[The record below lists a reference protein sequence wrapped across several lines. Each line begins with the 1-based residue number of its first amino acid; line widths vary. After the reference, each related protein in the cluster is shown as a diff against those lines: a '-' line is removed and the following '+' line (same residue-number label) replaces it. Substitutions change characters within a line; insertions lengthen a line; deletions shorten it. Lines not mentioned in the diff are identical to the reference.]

1 MVWAVS
7 TLHSPLRPAAAGEE
21 GWLGE
26 AQSASTPCPFL
37 ALPSSSPL
45 APAARTCERACC
57 CCEPR
62 SDRPRLAAPFPPLLP
77 AAHAPGMRAAPP
89 CAPTN
94 NWVGGWEKVNESW
107 RGRP

>member
-1 MVWAVS
+1 MPVVWAVS

-62 SDRPRLAAPFPPLLP
+62 SDRPRLAAPFPPCCLQHMPL
-77 AAHAPGMRAAPP
+77 A
-89 CAPTN
+89 CA
-94 NWVGGWEKVNESW
+94 
-107 RGRP
+107 RR

>member
-62 SDRPRLAAPFPPLLP
+62 SDRPRLAAPFPPCCLQHMPL
-77 AAHAPGMRAAPP
+77 ACARRRRRAPLQVQPGGQ
-89 CAPTN
+89 
-94 NWVGGWEKVNESW
+94 VGKNK
-107 RGRP
+107 

>member
-62 SDRPRLAAPFPPLLP
+62 SDRPRLAAPFPPPYHHHFRSLRAQGTTSSPCLVPLLP
-77 AAHAPGMRAAPP
+77 
-89 CAPTN
+89 
-94 NWVGGWEKVNESW
+94 S
-107 RGRP
+107 

>member
-62 SDRPRLAAPFPPLLP
+62 SDRPRLAAPFPP
-77 AAHAPGMRAAPP
+77 AACSTCPWRHARGAAVRPYKQPGGR
-89 CAPTN
+89 
-94 NWVGGWEKVNESW
+94 VGKNK
-107 RGRP
+107 

>member
-7 TLHSPLRPAAAGEE
+7 TLRSPLRPAAAGEE

-62 SDRPRLAAPFPPLLP
+62 SDRPRLAAPFPPPYRHLFRSPP
-77 AAHAPGMRAAPP
+77 AQGTTSSSSPCLVPP
-89 CAPTN
+89 F
-94 NWVGGWEKVNESW
+94 SS
-107 RGRP
+107 

>member
-62 SDRPRLAAPFPPLLP
+62 SDRPRLAAPFPPPIPSPIPFPSGARDYLFPLPRSPLLVV
-77 AAHAPGMRAAPP
+77 AAAP
-89 CAPTN
+89 
-94 NWVGGWEKVNESW
+94 
-107 RGRP
+107 

>member
-37 ALPSSSPL
+37 ALPSPSRRHPL
-45 APAARTCERACC
+45 HARASGPAAAASRGRTD
-57 CCEPR
+57 PD
-62 SDRPRLAAPFPPLLP
+62 SLLP
-77 AAHAPGMRAAPP
+77 SPPAACSTCPWHARGAAVRPYKQPGGR
-89 CAPTN
+89 
-94 NWVGGWEKVNESW
+94 VGKNK
-107 RGRP
+107 